1 MILPILP
8 SMPRTRL
15 LVAYDGTDFH
25 GWQRQEPPDRP
36 PLRTVQGV
44 LTEAVAEVIRQPA
57 EVVGASRTDA
67 GVHARGQVAA
77 FSAPHGV
84 PIERLAVALNAR
96 LPQDVCV
103 LEARVAPEG
112 FDPISDCTS
121 KCYRYQVAHS
131 ARAPDRALLFERRM
145 LWRTWHR
152 LDLARMQ
159 EAAARLVGTHDFAA
173 FAQASHGRQSTV
185 RSIHGCTVWAPTTG
199 RLTIEVAGS
208 GFLYNMV
215 RIIAGTLVE
224 VGRGQIAPE
233 TVTRALHERD
243 RDLVGPTLP
252 PQGLCLEW
260 IAYDGVTNFTAA
272 PRQLAPQEA
281 ADAD

>member
-1 MILPILP
+1 
-8 SMPRTRL
+8 MPRTRL

-25 GWQRQEPPDRP
+25 GWQRQEPPGGA

-44 LTEAVAEVIRQPA
+44 LTEAVSEVIRQPA
-57 EVVGASRTDA
+57 DVIGASRTDA

-77 FSAPHGV
+77 FTAPHSV
-84 PIERLAVALNAR
+84 PIERLAAAINAR

-103 LEARVAPEG
+103 LDACLAPEG
-112 FDPISDCTS
+112 FDPISDATS
-121 KCYRYQVAHS
+121 KCYRYRIAHS

-152 LDLARMQ
+152 LDLARMRD
-159 EAAARLVGTHDFAA
+159 AAARLVGTHDFAA
-173 FAQASHGRQSTV
+173 FAQASHGRTSTI
-185 RSIHGCTVWAPTTG
+185 RSVHGCSVWAPAPG
-199 RLTIEVAGS
+199 RITIEIAGN

-224 VGRGQIAPE
+224 AGRGQIAPE

-243 RDLVGPTLP
+243 RELTGPTLP

-260 IAYDGVTNFTAA
+260 IAYDGVPAA
-272 PRQLAPQEA
+272 DGSARPHAPQEA